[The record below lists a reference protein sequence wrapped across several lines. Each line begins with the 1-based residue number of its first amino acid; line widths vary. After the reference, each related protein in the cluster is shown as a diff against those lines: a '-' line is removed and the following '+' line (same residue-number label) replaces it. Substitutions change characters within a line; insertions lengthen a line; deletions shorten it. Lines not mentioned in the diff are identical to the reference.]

1 MLRPFGESMQNVW
14 RNNMTSGDIMK
25 MMTRVL
31 IMRVRFAVARET
43 TSFEYL

>member
-25 MMTRVL
+25 IMTRVF
-31 IMRVRFAVARET
+31 MRVRFAVAPET